1 MSYIPHPMSYIPNY
15 IPTDFNEWLC
25 MVVNIVKSLENLGVG
40 EEEVNAAIHMR
51 FEQFKI
57 INKNNP
63 KMLLLMSKWL
73 DE

>member
-1 MSYIPHPMSYIPNY
+1 MSCIPHPMSYIPNY

-25 MVVNIVKSLENLGVG
+25 MVVNIVKSFEDLEVG
-40 EEEVNAAIHMR
+40 EEEINATIHMR

-63 KMLLLMSKWL
+63 QMLLLMSKWL